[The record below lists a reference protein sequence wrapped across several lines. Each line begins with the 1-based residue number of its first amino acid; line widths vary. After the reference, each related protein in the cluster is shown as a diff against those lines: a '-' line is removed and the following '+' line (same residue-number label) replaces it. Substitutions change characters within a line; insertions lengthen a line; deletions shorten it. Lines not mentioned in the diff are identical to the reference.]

1 MTLQSEVQSLPEAPL
16 FFLAPPS
23 LSRYLSVMKVSIEA
37 GVIEFLNSEGVPVEV
52 IPISAVIRAKK
63 DDVLGPAIVV
73 TLVHGAS
80 EDLVFEGEDERGA
93 AYNKIVNFLMKG

>member
-1 MTLQSEVQSLPEAPL
+1 
-16 FFLAPPS
+16 
-23 LSRYLSVMKVSIEA
+23 MKVSIEA
-37 GVIEFLNSEGVPVEV
+37 GVIEFLNSDGVPVEA

-73 TLVHGAS
+73 TLMHGAS
-80 EDLVFEGEDERGA
+80 EDLMFESEEERGA